1 MNESILFKFP
11 VMLYRLLQQN
21 EVEPEHGA
29 NLLTKNERK
38 IKMQSFTHQDLWL
51 SLSLEHK
58 RRYLKECW

>member
-38 IKMQSFTHQDLWL
+38 IKIQSFTHQDL
-51 SLSLEHK
+51 
-58 RRYLKECW
+58 